1 MATIKYKNGGTWTDI
16 PVPLNALETGGSQQT
31 AVITRAS
38 EKQFDLSNYVTDG
51 EQFYLICTRKL
62 TDNSSHYTKSAFT
75 PDLTEIA
82 EAATTTTGA
91 KNSGITSIID
101 TVSNIDTCMWQTGY
115 TDAEATYTNGILS
128 IPTGAFGI
136 SAVLIYAG

>member
-16 PVPLNALETGGSQQT
+16 PVPLNAIETGGSLQT

-51 EQFYLICTRKL
+51 EQFYLVCTRKL
-62 TDNSSHYTKSAFT
+62 TNNSRSYTKSVFT
-75 PDLTEIA
+75 PNLTEIA
-82 EAATTTTGA
+82 EAAATTIA
-91 KNSGITSIID
+91 KTSGITSLID
-101 TVSNIDTCMWQTGY
+101 TVINKDTSMWQTGY

-128 IPTGAFGI
+128 IPTGAFGV

>member
-1 MATIKYKNGGTWTDI
+1 MATIKYKNGATWTDI
-16 PVPLNALETGGSQQT
+16 PVPLNAIETGGSLQT

-51 EQFYLICTRKL
+51 EQFYLVCTRKL
-62 TDNSSHYTKSAFT
+62 TDNSSHYSKCVFT

-82 EAATTTTGA
+82 AAAVMTTG

-101 TVSNIDTCMWQTGY
+101 TVSNSTTSVWQTGY
-115 TDAEATYTNGILS
+115 TGAEATYTNGILS

>member
-16 PVPLNALETGGSQQT
+16 PVPLNTIETGGSLQT

-38 EKQFDLSNYVTDG
+38 QKQFDLSNYVTDG
-51 EQFYLICTRKL
+51 ELFYLVCTRKL
-62 TDNSSHYTKSAFT
+62 TDNSSKYVKSVFT
-75 PDLTEIA
+75 PDLTEVA
-82 EAATTTTGA
+82 QAAATTTV
-91 KNSGITSIID
+91 KNSGITSLID
-101 TVSNIDTCMWQTGY
+101 TVSNRDTSMWQIGY

-128 IPTGAFGI
+128 IPTGAFGV

>member
-1 MATIKYKNGGTWTDI
+1 MATIKYKNGATWTDI
-16 PVPLNALETGGSQQT
+16 PVPLNAIETGGSLQT

-51 EQFYLICTRKL
+51 EQFYLVCTRKL
-62 TDNSSHYTKSAFT
+62 TDNSRSYTKSVFT
-75 PDLTEIA
+75 PNLTEIA
-82 EAATTTTGA
+82 EAAATTIA
-91 KNSGITSIID
+91 KTSGITSLID
-101 TVSNIDTCMWQTGY
+101 TVINKDTSMWQTGY
-115 TDAEATYTNGILS
+115 TDAEATYTNGVLS

>member
-16 PVPLNALETGGSQQT
+16 PVPLNAIETGGSLQT

-51 EQFYLICTRKL
+51 EQFYLVCTRKL
-62 TDNSSHYTKSAFT
+62 TNNSTSYGKSVFT

-82 EAATTTTGA
+82 QAAVMNTA
-91 KNSGITSIID
+91 KTSGITSIID
-101 TVSNIDTCMWQTGY
+101 TVSNRDTCIWQTGY
-115 TDAEATYTNGILS
+115 TDAEATYANGILS
-128 IPTGAFGI
+128 IPTGDFGI

>member
-16 PVPLNALETGGSQQT
+16 PVPLNAIEIGGSLQT

-51 EQFYLICTRKL
+51 EQFYLVCTRKL
-62 TDNSSHYTKSAFT
+62 TDNSTSYSKCVFT
-75 PDLTEIA
+75 PDLAEIA
-82 EAATTTTGA
+82 AAAVTTTNKT
-91 KNSGITSIID
+91 SGITSLID
-101 TVSNIDTCMWQTGY
+101 TVSNRDTSMWQTGY

>member
-16 PVPLNALETGGSQQT
+16 PVPLNAIETGGSLQT

-38 EKQFDLSNYVTDG
+38 AKQFDLSNYVTNG
-51 EQFYLICTRKL
+51 EKFYLICTRKL
-62 TDNSSHYTKSAFT
+62 TDNSTSYTKSVFT

-82 EAATTTTGA
+82 QAAAVTTA

-101 TVSNIDTCMWQTGY
+101 IVSNKDTSVWQTGY
-115 TDAEATYTNGILS
+115 TGAEATYANGILS

>member
-16 PVPLNALETGGSQQT
+16 PVPLNAIETGGSLQT

-51 EQFYLICTRKL
+51 EQFYLVCTRKL
-62 TDNSSHYTKSAFT
+62 TDNSRSYSKSVFT
-75 PDLTEIA
+75 PNLTEIA
-82 EAATTTTGA
+82 EAAATTIA
-91 KNSGITSIID
+91 KTSGITSLID
-101 TVSNIDTCMWQTGY
+101 TVINKDTSMWQTGY

-128 IPTGAFGI
+128 IPTGAFGV

>member
-16 PVPLNALETGGSQQT
+16 PVPLNTIETGGSLQT

-38 EKQFDLSNYVTDG
+38 ERQFDLSNYVTDG
-51 EQFYLICTRKL
+51 EQFYLVCTRKL
-62 TDNSSHYTKSAFT
+62 TDSSTNYVKSVFT

-82 EAATTTTGA
+82 EPAAMTTGA

-101 TVSNIDTCMWQTGY
+101 TVSNNTTSVWQTGY
-115 TDAEATYTNGILS
+115 TGAEATYTNGILS

>member
-16 PVPLNALETGGSQQT
+16 PVPLNTIETGGSLQT

-51 EQFYLICTRKL
+51 EQFYLVCTRKL
-62 TDNSSHYTKSAFT
+62 TNNSTKYTKCAFT

-82 EAATTTTGA
+82 EASTVTNV
-91 KNSGITSIID
+91 KNSGITALID
-101 TVSNIDTCMWQTGY
+101 TTSNNTTSMWQTGY
-115 TDAEATYTNGILS
+115 TGAEATYTNGILS

>member
-1 MATIKYKNGGTWTDI
+1 MATIKYKNGATWTDI
-16 PVPLNALETGGSQQT
+16 PVPLNAIETGGSLQT

-51 EQFYLICTRKL
+51 ELFYLVCTRKL
-62 TDNSSHYTKSAFT
+62 TDNSRSYTKSVFT
-75 PDLTEIA
+75 PNLIEIA
-82 EAATTTTGA
+82 EAAATTTA
-91 KNSGITSIID
+91 KTSGITSLID
-101 TVSNIDTCMWQTGY
+101 TVSNKDTSMWQTGY
-115 TDAEATYTNGILS
+115 TDAEATYTNGVLS

>member
-16 PVPLNALETGGSQQT
+16 PVPLNAIETGGSLQT

-51 EQFYLICTRKL
+51 EQFYLVCTRKL
-62 TDNSSHYTKSAFT
+62 TDGSSSYVKSVFT

-82 EAATTTTGA
+82 QPAVTTTGT
-91 KNSGITSIID
+91 NSGITALID
-101 TVSNIDTCMWQTGY
+101 TVSNRDTSMWQTGY
-115 TDAEATYTNGILS
+115 TDAEATYANGILS